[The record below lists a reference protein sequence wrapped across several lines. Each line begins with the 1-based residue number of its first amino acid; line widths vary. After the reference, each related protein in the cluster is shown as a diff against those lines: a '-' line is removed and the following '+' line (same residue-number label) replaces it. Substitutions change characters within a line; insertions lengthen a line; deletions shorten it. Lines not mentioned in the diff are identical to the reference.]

1 METLAK
7 RLKRLRT
14 EKDMSAQQVAD
25 LAMIPVTTYREWENG
40 RQILG
45 EPYEKLA
52 AALDVSLFV
61 LMTGREPKQA
71 DLFIKLEQVEKTL
84 SELRS
89 QLDSFCG

>member
-14 EKDMSAQQVAD
+14 EQDKSAQQIAD
-25 LAMIPVTTYREWENG
+25 LTGIPVTTYREWENG

-45 EPYEKLA
+45 EPYEKLSK
-52 AALDVSLFV
+52 ALDVSLFE
-61 LMTGREPKQA
+61 LMTGRKPKHA
-71 DLFIKLEQVEKTL
+71 DLFIKLEEVEKTL

-89 QLDSFCG
+89 QLGNLLT